1 MQRED
6 RVKIALLILFLIG
19 LIVELVT
26 GSGTVRTARAFAE
39 GPNPGFTGAPG
50 EQTCAVS
57 GCHGGE
63 PNTGPGQLQI
73 IAPASYEPNKT
84 YDITVMHVTS
94 DTTRRRWGFELTA
107 LDGTNNRAGTLQNST
122 SLTQIVEGGPGGNR
136 QYIEHGFLGT
146 FQGQTVPGSWSFKW
160 VAPSTDVGAVTFYA
174 AGNQAN
180 NNGAE
185 TGDQIYS
192 THATV
197 RVASATTGPP
207 KITGAGVSGKKLL
220 VMGEN
225 FALEAKL
232 FLDGEPQK
240 KTFNDEETPTTL
252 IVAKKSGK
260 KIQPGQA
267 VMLQVKN
274 PDGTLSDSFLF
285 TRPL

>member
-1 MQRED
+1 MQRKD
-6 RVKIALLILFLIG
+6 RVKIALLIFFLIG
-19 LIVELVT
+19 LVVELVT
-26 GSGTVRTARAFAE
+26 GSGAVRSARAFAE

-50 EQTCAVS
+50 EQTCAVA

-73 IAPASYEPNKT
+73 IAPASYEPTKT

-94 DTTRRRWGFELTA
+94 DTTRLRWGFELTA
-107 LDGTNNRAGTLQNST
+107 LDGTNNRAGTLQNSS

-146 FQGQTVPGSWSFKW
+146 FQGQTVPGSWTFKW
-160 VAPSTDVGAVTFYA
+160 VAPSTDVGTVTFYA

-207 KITGAGVSGKKLL
+207 KISGAGVSGKKLL

-225 FALEAKL
+225 FALEAQVL
-232 FLDGEPQK
+232 LDGEPQK
-240 KTFNDEETPTTL
+240 KTFNDEENPTTL
-252 IVAKKSGK
+252 IIAKKSGK